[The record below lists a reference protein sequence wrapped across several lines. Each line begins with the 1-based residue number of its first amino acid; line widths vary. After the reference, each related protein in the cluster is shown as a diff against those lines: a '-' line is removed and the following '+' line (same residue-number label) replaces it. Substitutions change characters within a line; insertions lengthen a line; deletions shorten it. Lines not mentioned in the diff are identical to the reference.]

1 MINLRK
7 LDMKDAPFMFEWMH
21 DDFIV
26 HNLQTDFTEKT
37 IEDCYLFIESARNSL
52 VDYHMA
58 VVSDSDE
65 YMGTVSLKHISCD
78 IAEFAIVIRSSA
90 MGKGFSKYAM
100 ERMLDEGFYKLNISS
115 IYWCVSPENKRAV
128 RFYDK
133 NGYNRVSPD
142 QLAIRGGTAKQR
154 YRHIIGISFAKKI
167 GGEEKT
173 IKYECFFPPKNKV
186 DRRKSA

>member
-142 QLAIRGGTAKQR
+142 QLAIRGGYSQT
-154 YRHIIGISFAKKI
+154 KI
-167 GGEEKT
+167 QTYYWYLVRKE
-173 IKYECFFPPKNKV
+173 
-186 DRRKSA
+186 DWRRRKDN